1 MNTEMNQ
8 QLKTRLERLA
18 TIIDLS
24 VVYLNTEVAQLKD
37 GAPFGELALKS
48 SEDRR
53 AASIAIKEDTF
64 LAYLDRTDY
73 NMVMKRVMRAKT
85 QRQLQIL
92 RSHKLFAPVS

>member
-1 MNTEMNQ
+1 
-8 QLKTRLERLA
+8 LKTRLERLA
-18 TIIDLS
+18 TVLDLS
-24 VVYLNTEVAQLKD
+24 VVYLNIEVAQLKD

-53 AASIAIKEDTF
+53 AASISIKEETF

-92 RSHKLFAPVS
+92 RSHKLFTPVS

>member
-1 MNTEMNQ
+1 LNPQ
-8 QLKTRLERLA
+8 FKTRLERLA
-18 TIIDLS
+18 TAIDIS
-24 VVYLNTEVAQLKD
+24 IVYLNTEVATLKD

-53 AASIAIKEDTF
+53 AASISVKEETF